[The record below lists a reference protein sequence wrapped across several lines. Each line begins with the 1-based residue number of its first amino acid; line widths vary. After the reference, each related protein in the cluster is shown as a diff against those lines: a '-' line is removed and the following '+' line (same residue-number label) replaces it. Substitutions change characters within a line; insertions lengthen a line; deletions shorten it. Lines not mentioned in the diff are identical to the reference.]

1 MDKLIQVHHVLAVIA
16 KNFVVVGM
24 RMQVVVVVV
33 VVAIIIL
40 QLVQAVFPLMRLL
53 MVVVTQE

>member
-33 VVAIIIL
+33 AIIIL

>member
-33 VVAIIIL
+33 AIIIL
-40 QLVQAVFPLMRLL
+40 QLVQAVFPLIRLL